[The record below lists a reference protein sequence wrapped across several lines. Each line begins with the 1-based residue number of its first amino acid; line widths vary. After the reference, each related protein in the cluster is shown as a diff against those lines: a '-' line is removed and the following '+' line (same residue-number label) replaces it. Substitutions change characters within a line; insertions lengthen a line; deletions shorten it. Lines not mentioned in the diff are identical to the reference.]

1 MHILLIFIDGIG
13 LGDDNPEKNPF
24 TVAQMP
30 TLTGLT
36 NGKRWVRGIGRQESD
51 RALFLPLD
59 PRMGVQGRP
68 QSGTGHATIIT
79 GRNVPT
85 ETGTH
90 YGPKPDADTRAIVDS
105 GSFFTDVVAAGKTAS
120 LLTAYP
126 PFLLHNIAR
135 GKSLPTSFQ
144 AAAMNA
150 GQALYTIDD
159 LRDGKALSA
168 DWTGR
173 GWHRDLNYRDVPV
186 MSLDEG
192 GKHMVT
198 LSRQFDFALQSH
210 IFTDYV
216 GHRGEVPDGVRLLER
231 LDAVMAGALST
242 WQDDEGLMVLI
253 SDHGNMEDLSI
264 RQHTENDVPCL
275 IIGEK
280 RHEFAEELA
289 TLADLVPSMR
299 HLLL

>member
-210 IFTDYV
+210 I
-216 GHRGEVPDGVRLLER
+216 
-231 LDAVMAGALST
+231 
-242 WQDDEGLMVLI
+242 
-253 SDHGNMEDLSI
+253 
-264 RQHTENDVPCL
+264 
-275 IIGEK
+275 
-280 RHEFAEELA
+280 
-289 TLADLVPSMR
+289 
-299 HLLL
+299 